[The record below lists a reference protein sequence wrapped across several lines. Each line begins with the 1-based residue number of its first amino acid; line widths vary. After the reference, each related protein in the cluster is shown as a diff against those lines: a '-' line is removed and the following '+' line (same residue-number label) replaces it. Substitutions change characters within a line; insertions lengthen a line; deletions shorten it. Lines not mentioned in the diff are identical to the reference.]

1 MRSKHFAGSSVVC
14 LMGPTASG
22 KTELAINLSK
32 EFPIDIIS
40 VDSAQVYRGMDIGTA
55 KPSKEIL
62 KQYPHHLIDIC
73 DPEQSYSAGDFV
85 KDVTQQINDT
95 QDRNRIP
102 LLVGGT
108 MLYFHSLVNGMADL
122 PKADLEVRK
131 LIESKAEIIGWS
143 EMHQK
148 LRAIDPEAAD
158 KINVNDKQR
167 IQRALEVFELSGRKI
182 SELHNEKVTNKVFSF
197 IKFSTNILDREELH
211 NRINKRFLKML
222 DNGFIKEIK
231 ALRKRKNLTKKH
243 TSMRA
248 VGYRQI
254 WSYLDGECSY
264 EKAIEKAQAS
274 TRQLAKRQITWLK
287 GMEDVIAIDAG
298 NESIVSAINSIS

>member
-1 MRSKHFAGSSVVC
+1 
-14 LMGPTASG
+14 MGPTASG

-131 LIESKAEIIGWS
+131 LIESKAQI
-143 EMHQK
+143 K
-148 LRAIDPEAAD
+148 L
-158 KINVNDKQR
+158 
-167 IQRALEVFELSGRKI
+167 
-182 SELHNEKVTNKVFSF
+182 NK
-197 IKFSTNILDREELH
+197 
-211 NRINKRFLKML
+211 
-222 DNGFIKEIK
+222 
-231 ALRKRKNLTKKH
+231 
-243 TSMRA
+243 
-248 VGYRQI
+248 
-254 WSYLDGECSY
+254 
-264 EKAIEKAQAS
+264 
-274 TRQLAKRQITWLK
+274 
-287 GMEDVIAIDAG
+287 
-298 NESIVSAINSIS
+298 